1 MTRLSP
7 EKIYLGRLNALQVER
22 NALLH
27 IVNLGNLLLIN
38 QKIPLPFVNKIR
50 DQGFCILRDVEAG
63 IIQSIQPNE
72 TFRLIFTTINDE
84 IGVKQAIE

>member
-1 MTRLSP
+1 MVLTRLSP

-50 DQGFCILRDVEAG
+50 DQGFCILRGFPLLLTQVG
-63 IIQSIQPNE
+63 
-72 TFRLIFTTINDE
+72 L
-84 IGVKQAIE
+84 